1 MLIRS
6 VPVRRGATSQSWA
19 LETLRTRTC
28 ARRWLSHA
36 SFNVW
41 PPHLAVAYRYSNE
54 EDGALGEGGAS
65 TMTGSHGAVPGLTQP
80 SSGGS
85 GDSGTTA
92 GGGAGGGG
100 SGGGPSEP
108 GGSATGIRGAI
119 GNVMAAVGAYT
130 GATSVAVDV
139 AGMEGSQGVP
149 LVVALLLLQKGFHYT
164 SIVLGGYAGACL
176 GCCIAWLGATHSSV
190 CATWQRSTNNSRI
203 NWTLCWWVMSRRLA
217 FSASTPPL
225 QGQVPVP

>member
-1 MLIRS
+1 
-6 VPVRRGATSQSWA
+6 
-19 LETLRTRTC
+19 
-28 ARRWLSHA
+28 
-36 SFNVW
+36 
-41 PPHLAVAYRYSNE
+41 
-54 EDGALGEGGAS
+54 
-65 TMTGSHGAVPGLTQP
+65 MTGSHGAVPGLTQP

-149 LVVALLLLQKGFHYT
+149 LVVALLLLQKGFHE
-164 SIVLGGYAGACL
+164 
-176 GCCIAWLGATHSSV
+176 
-190 CATWQRSTNNSRI
+190 
-203 NWTLCWWVMSRRLA
+203 
-217 FSASTPPL
+217 
-225 QGQVPVP
+225 